1 MTRQRNGKQHHML
14 ENGAENRVKS
24 LKIRAPGVVWSSWAT
39 LLAPRWPKMRFG
51 TRLGLYLE
59 VCWGASWRQDGPSCG
74 QDGAKLP
81 NLAPRWAQDGN
92 LRPQHGQLETIL
104 GSILPTFWDLGREK
118 PDSKKPLK
126 TVGFSRFL
134 EVLGCSWRSCWL
146 ILARCWAMLG
156 QLGAIL
162 EQLGDKMKPKS
173 AKMSQDSARWRTR
186 APRRSK
192 IGELS
197 GPGGSQTG
205 STPWG

>member
-1 MTRQRNGKQHHML
+1 ML
-14 ENGAENRVKS
+14 ENGVENGVEIGVKS

-39 LLAPRWPKMRFG
+39 LLAPRWPKMRFW

-126 TVGFSRFL
+126 TLSFLRFL
-134 EVLGCSWRSCWL
+134 EVLGVL
-146 ILARCWAMLG
+146 LEVMLAHLGAMLG
-156 QLGAIL
+156 YVGPARRHFR
-162 EQLGDKMKPKS
+162 
-173 AKMSQDSARWRTR
+173 ATWRQDEAQERQD
-186 APRRSK
+186 
-192 IGELS
+192 ELR
-197 GPGGSQTG
+197 
-205 STPWG
+205 